1 MRTPTTAEIH
11 LKTWNPARFAEAAVI
26 MASREVV
33 NNDAVT
39 SLTRE
44 TLMAAESSVSVSELR
59 EKR

>member
-1 MRTPTTAEIH
+1 M
-11 LKTWNPARFAEAAVI
+11 KTWNPVRFAEAVVI
-26 MASREVV
+26 MASRDVV

-44 TLMAAESSVSVSELR
+44 TLVAAESSVSVSELK